1 MKPPPTTTTT
11 VKRSRANDFRIG
23 VATWYSY
30 IPGRCATWYLPLGTV
45 VRVRDLATGKVVKC
59 RATDREGSHGNRVVD
74 LDAAQFAQLTPLWHG
89 VLRVR
94 VSW

>member
-1 MKPPPTTTTT
+1 
-11 VKRSRANDFRIG
+11 
-23 VATWYSY
+23 
-30 IPGRCATWYLPLGTV
+30 V